1 MDRITDRLLSW
12 ASVLED
18 RTRQQAEQTSRLP
31 FVFPHV
37 ALMPDAHLGLGATV
51 GSVIPTERALVP
63 AAVGVD
69 IGCGME
75 AVRTQLTAD
84 DLRAHGS
91 LAPLREAVERAVPL
105 SAGVANDVETPSA
118 TGRNDTLAERAAASG
133 VEPDGYLGRWRLQTG
148 TLGSGN
154 HFIEVCLDESDRVWV
169 FLHSGSR
176 GVGNQIAQRHVKVAQ
191 RLAERWFLDLP
202 HRDLAY
208 LVEDTDEFWAYVRAL
223 LWAQDYARANRAEMV
238 DRVVTCLV
246 EFVGVDVERVEEVS
260 CHHNYTRREHHV
272 GRDVWVSRKGAI
284 SAAVGE
290 PGLVPGSMGTRS
302 YVVEGLG
309 NPVALH
315 SAPHGA
321 GRAMSRTKA
330 RQAFTLEQLDDAM
343 EGVEFRRTSAF
354 LDEHPGAYKDVDVVM
369 RDAADLVRV
378 VHTLRQ
384 VVNVKGD

>member
-1 MDRITDRLLSW
+1 M
-12 ASVLED
+12 E
-18 RTRQQAEQTSRLP
+18 
-31 FVFPHV
+31 
-37 ALMPDAHLGLGATV
+37 
-51 GSVIPTERALVP
+51 P
-63 AAVGVD
+63 A
-69 IGCGME
+69 
-75 AVRTQLTAD
+75 
-84 DLRAHGS
+84 
-91 LAPLREAVERAVPL
+91 
-105 SAGVANDVETPSA
+105 
-118 TGRNDTLAERAAASG
+118 
-133 VEPDGYLGRWRLQTG
+133 GYLGRWRLQTG

-176 GVGNQIAQRHVKVAQ
+176 GVGNQIAQRHVKIAQ

-208 LVEDTDEFWAYVRAL
+208 LIEDTDQFWSYVRAL

-238 DRVVTCLV
+238 DRGRRVPRRVRRPSTC
-246 EFVGVDVERVEEVS
+246 ERVEEVS
-260 CHHNYTRREHHV
+260 CHHNYTRREQHF

-309 NPVALH
+309 NPVALR

-343 EGVEFRRTSAF
+343 TGVEFRRTSAF
-354 LDEHPGAYKDVDVVM
+354 LDEHPGAYKDVDVVV